1 VSTDGVTAWYFDGR
15 RAAAVAAN
23 VARRDR
29 SLLVL
34 RHNHSLL
41 QQVRLSDLRYGERF
55 DHGPLMLALPHGATL
70 QIDRPH
76 VAASVEQLLGHR
88 DSPAQ
93 RLQRSWPAVLV
104 ALALIVAGLAGFY
117 VRGLPWLA
125 ERAAAAVP
133 QALEA
138 QVGDEVLKLLDKRVL
153 GPTMGYESEKAAI
166 AHRFAEF
173 AERSAPGVQV
183 RVEFRSVKNGS
194 AINAFALPGGT
205 IVVLDGLVAAS
216 GSDDQVL
223 AVLAHELG
231 HVALRHPIRRATKGV
246 GLGLM
251 AGLLWGDISSVAA
264 NVPAVV
270 GLLSY
275 SRDEE
280 READAFAVK
289 VLTANGLDAQPLI
302 DMFETLERS
311 HGGRPSSM
319 PGFMSSHPS
328 TPERIERLRETL
340 PQEPR
345 K

>member
-1 VSTDGVTAWYFDGR
+1 MDGGAAWAADGR
-15 RAAAVAAN
+15 RAQAAPPKA
-23 VARRDR
+23 ARRDR

-41 QQVRLSDLRYGERF
+41 QQVALSDLRCGERF

-70 QIDRPH
+70 QIDQPA
-76 VAASVEQLLGHR
+76 VAARVEQLLGHR

-93 RLQRSWPAVLV
+93 RLQRSWPGVTI
-104 ALALIVAGLAGFY
+104 ALALIVAGLVGFY
-117 VRGLPWLA
+117 LRGLPWLA

-133 QALEA
+133 QTLEA
-138 QVGDEVLKLLDKRVL
+138 QVGEEVLKLLDKRVF
-153 GPTMGYESEKAAI
+153 GPTMGYEGEKAAI
-166 AHRFAEF
+166 ANRFAEF
-173 AERSAPGVQV
+173 AERSAPGVKV
-183 RVEFRSVKNGS
+183 RVEFRSVKSGS
-194 AINAFALPGGT
+194 GINAFALPGGT

-216 GSDDQVL
+216 GSDEQVL

-264 NVPAVV
+264 NVPAVL
-270 GLLSY
+270 GLLNY

-280 READAFAVK
+280 READALAVK
-289 VLTANGLDAQPLI
+289 VLTENGLDAQPLI
-302 DMFETLERS
+302 GMFETLERS
-311 HGGRPSSM
+311 HGGRGSAV

-340 PQEPR
+340 QQEPR
-345 K
+345 Q

>member
-1 VSTDGVTAWYFDGR
+1 MDGVTCWYFDGR
-15 RAAAVAAN
+15 RAEAVPAN

-34 RHNHSLL
+34 RHDDALL

-55 DHGPLMLALPHGATL
+55 EHGPLMLTLPHGATL
-70 QIDRPH
+70 QIDHPY
-76 VAASVEQLLGHR
+76 VAESVEQLLGHR

-104 ALALIVAGLAGFY
+104 ALALIVAGLVGFY

-138 QVGDEVLKLLDKRVL
+138 QVGAEVLKLLDKRVL
-153 GPTMGYESEKAAI
+153 GPTMGYESEKEAI
-166 AHRFAEF
+166 ANRFAEF
-173 AERSAPGVQV
+173 AKRSAPGVKV
-183 RVEFRSVKNGS
+183 RIEYRSVKSGS
-194 AINAFALPGGT
+194 GINAFALPGGT

-216 GSDDQVL
+216 GSDEQVL

-231 HVALRHPIRRATKGV
+231 HVALRHPMRRATKGV

-270 GLLSY
+270 GLLNY
-275 SRDEE
+275 SREEE

-289 VLTANGLDAQPLI
+289 VLNENGLDAKPLI
-302 DMFETLERS
+302 DIFETFERS
-311 HGGRPSSM
+311 HGGRGSAV

-328 TPERIERLRETL
+328 TPERIEHLRRTL
-340 PQEPR
+340 PEEPQ